1 MEKFNNILFPVDLSS
16 SSDRIVPYVASVV
29 EKYHA
34 KIHLLFVA
42 RIFDYFTG
50 IYVPTT
56 SIVTLEKDIV
66 EGAERSLNEFADVHF
81 GGYDGDKA
89 VAVVSGDAAE
99 MILDYVGSQQID
111 LVIMGTHGRKGLD
124 KIIMGSVAERVIRMS
139 PVPVMVVNPYKV
151 S

>member
-29 EKYHA
+29 ETYHA

-42 RIFDYFTG
+42 RVFDYFTG

-66 EGAERSLNEFADVHF
+66 EGAERSLNEFADAHF
-81 GGYDGDKA
+81 GGYDGSILSSWGPMGA
-89 VAVVSGDAAE
+89 RAWTRSSWVRWPSGSSE
-99 MILDYVGSQQID
+99 CRRFPSWWSIPTR
-111 LVIMGTHGRKGLD
+111 LV
-124 KIIMGSVAERVIRMS
+124 
-139 PVPVMVVNPYKV
+139 NN
-151 S
+151 